1 MVYFSRREQHVKSEA
16 KGHPSRKLFIV
27 IQIQS
32 TITMYC
38 LEKIDP
44 FNIKQL
50 SRYKNIR
57 LKTMWWLD
65 YIFK

>member
-1 MVYFSRREQHVKSEA
+1 MKPTYSVGF
-16 KGHPSRKLFIV
+16 GLLKLFIV

-50 SRYKNIR
+50 SRYKNNKNNVMAR
-57 LKTMWWLD
+57 LH
-65 YIFK
+65 I